1 MYRKLIDIDEKR
13 DNFEIELIKYALELK
28 LLILSI
34 CQVIKMI
41 SHPKVQ
47 DIHFVWY
54 FFNCCLKG
62 VVNSSRR
69 QCNETFNIH

>member
-13 DNFEIELIKYALELK
+13 DHFEIELIKYELELK

-47 DIHFVWY
+47 DIHFV
-54 FFNCCLKG
+54 CCLKG
-62 VVNSSRR
+62 VINSSRR
-69 QCNETFNIH
+69 QCNATFNIH